1 MRNALIQPLT
11 VRLSILQANRENKRI
26 VQWCAQDTPVSGEWT
41 RGVATAMLNVPSS
54 HTEGSPGIMLFFP
67 GCPCTFATNGTAAE
81 IDDGQSKNCLATMVH
96 LVLDPE
102 EPPETAEEQQRPYR
116 KLKYVPL
123 AIVVKPDSRA
133 DGTLIVVERTERSLT
148 VSLNQ
153 KTGRHQ
159 QERRAGGITYRFKRL
174 GFCLLSGYAFTDYW
188 TQGMSF
194 GHDCWLSHLTP
205 PPTGKV
211 KRPSIYVVSSRHED
225 RPAWI
230 PIAPLWPP
238 GDTQRRAKVIQ
249 IYFEATKIEPQLKAE
264 LQRLRALAARTP
276 RPQLHS
282 TLPREP
288 QTGDAHEVQMVGSN

>member
-1 MRNALIQPLT
+1 
-11 VRLSILQANRENKRI
+11 
-26 VQWCAQDTPVSGEWT
+26 
-41 RGVATAMLNVPSS
+41 
-54 HTEGSPGIMLFFP
+54 
-67 GCPCTFATNGTAAE
+67 
-81 IDDGQSKNCLATMVH
+81 
-96 LVLDPE
+96 
-102 EPPETAEEQQRPYR
+102 
-116 KLKYVPL
+116 LKYVPL

-238 GDTQRRAKVIQ
+238 GDTQRRAQVIQ
-249 IYFEATKIEPQLKAE
+249 IYFDEDRTTAQGRAATSTSA
-264 LQRLRALAARTP
+264 RRAHTPPAAALDTAARAAD
-276 RPQLHS
+276 RRCARGANGRKQLNLMMHCES
-282 TLPREP
+282 LRTRDTCPCPHLWRW
-288 QTGDAHEVQMVGSN
+288 TSRRLSSRANAA